1 MKMDRS
7 GRTLEDY
14 RELFWAEQKE
24 SKRLSD
30 GLVKAN
36 NISMAAEQ
44 VKQEFEA
51 GYLRKKAR
59 VEELEAESER
69 WQLEMD
75 EACMKVLKTVQS
87 NRELQA
93 KLDAVEEYYRILEA
107 KLDAVSNGLHL
118 PKITPEID
126 DALEGSGLI
135 ENSDWTQDAVE
146 FVCILAKA
154 IGEQE

>member
-1 MKMDRS
+1 MKQDRS

-59 VEELEAESER
+59 VEELEAV
-69 WQLEMD
+69 LETSIPSR
-75 EACMKVLKTVQS
+75 V
-87 NRELQA
+87 REL
-93 KLDAVEEYYRILEA
+93 EA
-107 KLDAVSNGLHL
+107 ELKQCRNHLVVCKKRNKNLMLMLH
-118 PKITPEID
+118 K
-126 DALEGSGLI
+126 S
-135 ENSDWTQDAVE
+135 
-146 FVCILAKA
+146 A
-154 IGEQE
+154 IGEQSDE